1 MAVEQS
7 KNSGYAKRMDK
18 KALLVA
24 TAVLLSLAWS
34 ACTSDNIKRAA
45 YEAAYHKTCID
56 RVGVPNC
63 DPNHKSFAQYSR
75 ERDRLARQDAR

>member
-1 MAVEQS
+1 
-7 KNSGYAKRMDK
+7 MDK

-45 YEAAYHKTCID
+45 YESAYQNGCID
-56 RVGVPNC
+56 SVGVPNC
-63 DPNHKSFAQYSR
+63 APEHKTYEEYSR
-75 ERDRLARQDAR
+75 DSDQLARRDDR

>member
-1 MAVEQS
+1 MPVEQS
-7 KNSGYAKRMDK
+7 KNSGYANGMDK

-45 YEAAYHKTCID
+45 YEAAYHKSCID
-56 RVGVPNC
+56 RVGVPDC
-63 DPNHKSFAQYSR
+63 DPTHKSYAEYSKD
-75 ERDRLARQDAR
+75 RDRLARQDDR

>member
-1 MAVEQS
+1 
-7 KNSGYAKRMDK
+7 MDK

-34 ACTSDNIKRAA
+34 ACTSGNIKRAA
-45 YEAAYHKTCID
+45 YEATYQKGCID

-63 DPNHKSFAQYSR
+63 DPGQPSYAEYSNDR
-75 ERDRLARQDAR
+75 ERLTRPDTR